1 MIDLQ
6 TIIREYL
13 SNGCYTV
20 TFNRLVQ
27 FIREGLLKGDSERT
41 IHEQLQPYYRQSLG
55 IKTFELWARDRI
67 ENRNLGYGIVFDLET
82 DIITNIIDSIA
93 YSISQMPDI
102 KVTFSFKHGIRIH
115 SESIQLENPL
125 NLKIMYNEK
134 EPSQIESK

>member
-67 ENRNLGYGIVFDLET
+67 EDRKSV
-82 DIITNIIDSIA
+82 
-93 YSISQMPDI
+93 
-102 KVTFSFKHGIRIH
+102 V
-115 SESIQLENPL
+115 
-125 NLKIMYNEK
+125 
-134 EPSQIESK
+134 